1 MTMVRGNPNPD
12 PRDPQQELPVVD
24 ERFEQLSAYLDGELS
39 SQEARQVEDWLAS
52 DPQARQLYSQLA
64 ALQAGLA
71 NLKAPTLDPIQTEL
85 LISRVFAELD
95 RRPMLDLGWRQR
107 KGTPWGRVAAAV
119 VALAGAG
126 WVGWRWSHP
135 QPLVSLEDPP
145 VRVAIVPA
153 SARVAQRYLFEPG
166 QKQDAYSIL
175 FEAMPDRGSRSAN
188 GTGAVR
194 INGTESLVGWE

>member
-71 NLKAPTLDPIQTEL
+71 NLKAPTLNSTQTEL

-95 RRPMLDLGWRQR
+95 RRPMLDLGWRRR

-126 WVGWRWSHP
+126 WAGWRWSHP

>member
-1 MTMVRGNPNPD
+1 MSMVRGNPNPD
-12 PRDPQQELPVVD
+12 RGDPGNHPPQELPMVE

-39 SQEARQVEDWLAS
+39 AQEARQVEDWLAA
-52 DPQARQLYSQLA
+52 DAQGRQLYSQLA

-71 NLKAPTLDPIQTEL
+71 NLETPTLDSTQTEL
-85 LISRVFAELD
+85 LISRVFDELD
-95 RRPMLDLGWRQR
+95 QAPVVNLGWGSRR
-107 KGTPWGRVAAAV
+107 RHNPWGRVAAAV
-119 VALAGAG
+119 LVLAGAG
-126 WVGWRWSHP
+126 WVGWRWYNP

-175 FEAMPDRGSRSAN
+175 FEVAPNNGSNASSRSN
-188 GTGAVR
+188 GGSEVR
-194 INGTESLVGWE
+194 

>member
-1 MTMVRGNPNPD
+1 MVRRNRNPD
-12 PRDPQQELPVVD
+12 REDPQPELPLVE

-39 SQEARQVEDWLAS
+39 PQEARQVEDWLAS

-71 NLKAPTLDPIQTEL
+71 NLKAPTPDPVQTEL
-85 LISRVFAELD
+85 LISRVFEKLNQT
-95 RRPMLDLGWRQR
+95 PELDLGWRR
-107 KGTPWGRVAAAV
+107 RRGFSWGRVAAAV

-126 WVGWRWSHP
+126 WAGWRWLQP
-135 QPLVSLEDPP
+135 QPLVSLENPP

-175 FEAMPDRGSRSAN
+175 FETTPNLEAEGD
-188 GTGAVR
+188 
-194 INGTESLVGWE
+194 WE

>member
-71 NLKAPTLDPIQTEL
+71 NLKAPTLDP
-85 LISRVFAELD
+85 SR
-95 RRPMLDLGWRQR
+95 
-107 KGTPWGRVAAAV
+107 
-119 VALAGAG
+119 
-126 WVGWRWSHP
+126 
-135 QPLVSLEDPP
+135 
-145 VRVAIVPA
+145 
-153 SARVAQRYLFEPG
+153 
-166 QKQDAYSIL
+166 
-175 FEAMPDRGSRSAN
+175 RSC
-188 GTGAVR
+188 
-194 INGTESLVGWE
+194 

>member
-1 MTMVRGNPNPD
+1 MVRRNRNPD
-12 PRDPQQELPVVD
+12 PRDSQQEMPLVE

-39 SQEARQVEDWLAS
+39 PQEARQVEDWLAR

-71 NLKAPTLDPIQTEL
+71 NLKAPTLDPVQTEL
-85 LISRVFAELD
+85 LISRVFEELD
-95 RRPMLDLGWRQR
+95 RRPALELGWWRR
-107 KGTPWGRVAAAV
+107 RGTPWGRVAAAV

-126 WVGWRWSHP
+126 WAGWRWLQP
-135 QPLVSLEDPP
+135 QPLVSLENPP

-175 FEAMPDRGSRSAN
+175 FETTPNLEAEGD
-188 GTGAVR
+188 
-194 INGTESLVGWE
+194 WE

>member
-1 MTMVRGNPNPD
+1 MVRGNRNPD
-12 PRDPQQELPVVD
+12 PRDSQQEMPLVE

-85 LISRVFAELD
+85 LISHVFEELD
-95 RRPMLDLGWRQR
+95 QRPALDLGWRWR
-107 KGTPWGRVAAAV
+107 RGTPWGRVAAAV

-126 WVGWRWSHP
+126 WAGWRWSHP
-135 QPLVSLEDPP
+135 QPLVSLENPP

-153 SARVAQRYLFEPG
+153 SARVAQRYLFELG

-175 FEAMPDRGSRSAN
+175 FETTPNRGLRPVSAI
-188 GTGAVR
+188 GAETGR
-194 INGTESLVGWE
+194 E

>member
-95 RRPMLDLGWRQR
+95 RRPVLDLGWRRR

-126 WVGWRWSHP
+126 WVGWGWRWSHP

-175 FEAMPDRGSRSAN
+175 FEAIPNRGSRPAN
-188 GTGAVR
+188 ATRA
-194 INGTESLVGWE
+194 EVGWE

>member
-1 MTMVRGNPNPD
+1 MTMVRGNLNPD
-12 PRDPQQELPVVD
+12 RKDSQPELPLVE

-39 SQEARQVEDWLAS
+39 PQEARQVEDWLAS
-52 DPQARQLYSQLA
+52 NPQARQLYSQLA

-71 NLKAPTLDPIQTEL
+71 NLKAPTLDPGQTEL
-85 LISRVFAELD
+85 LISRVFEELD
-95 RRPMLDLGWRQR
+95 RRPALDLSWRR
-107 KGTPWGRVAAAV
+107 CRGTPWGRVAAAG

-126 WVGWRWSHP
+126 WAGWRWSHP
-135 QPLVSLEDPP
+135 QPLVSLEEPP

-175 FEAMPDRGSRSAN
+175 FETTPNLGDEVS
-188 GTGAVR
+188 
-194 INGTESLVGWE
+194 WE